1 MLTAVW
7 TPEGTQIKIVN
18 NGHKQKI
25 FWNGKSDESLVN
37 LQGASEQ
44 TGQLKYGWN
53 IFTDQMGGVIL
64 VVFYRL

>member
-44 TGQLKYGWN
+44 TGQLKDMDGTFSKTKW
-53 IFTDQMGGVIL
+53 VE
-64 VVFYRL
+64 